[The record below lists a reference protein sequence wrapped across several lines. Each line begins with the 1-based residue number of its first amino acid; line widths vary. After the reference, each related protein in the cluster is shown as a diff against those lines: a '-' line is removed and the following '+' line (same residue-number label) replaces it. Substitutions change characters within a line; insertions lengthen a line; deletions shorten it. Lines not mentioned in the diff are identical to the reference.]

1 MSYTCFLLKRRFE
14 SPKRGFKKMCGIQ
27 CKIICATAKVMF
39 RICLHSK
46 QNYSVIKHIEV
57 YTTHLRNFD
66 VISLSLTPKEFL
78 VPNAHIM

>member
-1 MSYTCFLLKRRFE
+1 
-14 SPKRGFKKMCGIQ
+14 
-27 CKIICATAKVMF
+27 MF

-46 QNYSVIKHIEV
+46 QNYSVIKHTEV